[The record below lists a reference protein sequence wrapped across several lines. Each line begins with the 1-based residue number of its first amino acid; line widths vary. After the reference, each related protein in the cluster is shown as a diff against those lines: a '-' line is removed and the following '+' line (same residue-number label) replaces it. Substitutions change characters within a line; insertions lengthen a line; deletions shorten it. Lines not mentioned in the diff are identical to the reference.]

1 MSGVDIL
8 VPKAGGRISRAVIFP
23 RPNDVWISMA
33 HDNAQRDAQTTA
45 DLEFR
50 VFRKRARALCEH
62 TWQLV
67 AAARSGG
74 ALQSREARLQVEVFG
89 ERRVQVLRLLLKG
102 SAKIDESRLA
112 RLEKL
117 IAAIL
122 LSHAYFTKLQSAEQP
137 ATAPLRLFR
146 RGQSGQAAR

>member
-1 MSGVDIL
+1 MVHDI
-8 VPKAGGRISRAVIFP
+8 S
-23 RPNDVWISMA
+23 
-33 HDNAQRDAQTTA
+33 HQDAETTA
-45 DLEFR
+45 NLEFR

-67 AAARSGG
+67 AAARSRG
-74 ALQSREARLQVEVFG
+74 ALQSREARLQVEVFA
-89 ERRVQVLRLLLKG
+89 ERRVQVLQLLLKG

-122 LSHAYFTKLQSAEQP
+122 LSHAYFTNMQSAAAP
-137 ATAPLRLFR
+137 ARAPLRLFR
-146 RGQSGQAAR
+146 RTQSGEAAR